1 MEQSTVYFKVRFTRS
16 SIERV
21 EATLLKSI
29 GRTRTPKRLPTKEGG
44 GWIMHPAN
52 NLGESRTRSLY
63 DTVSVFT
70 GIVESR

>member
-21 EATLLKSI
+21 EATLQKSI

-44 GWIMHPAN
+44 G
-52 NLGESRTRSLY
+52 
-63 DTVSVFT
+63 
-70 GIVESR
+70 